1 MKFSINNFFGK
12 CDQIREELWI
22 WSQLL
27 RKSLMENFIF
37 CAVRRP
43 EEDFFESLINEHS
56 IYVSYPKEYSFKVRK
71 NAEQKRLAC
80 RSV

>member
-1 MKFSINNFFGK
+1 
-12 CDQIREELWI
+12 
-22 WSQLL
+22 
-27 RKSLMENFIF
+27 MENFIF

-71 NAEQKRLAC
+71 NAEQKRFAC